1 MPKVSV
7 YGTKA
12 PVSGSYPQALWAKV
26 SVYGSGIW
34 RWKAVKVTVCRMR
47 KVIACGIES
56 WPTSGRGAGLW
67 DGIEQ

>member
-7 YGTKA
+7 YGRKA
-12 PVSGSYPQALWAKV
+12 PISGGYPQALRAKV

-34 RWKAVKVTVCRMR
+34 ERKEVKVTVCRMR

-56 WPTSGRGAGLW
+56 QSTSGQEAGL
-67 DGIEQ
+67 